1 MANKVISMQLI
12 RTLIQLLEK
21 EYSLR
26 FISSQLKLS
35 RQTITLYANRLNNA
49 VQSLEELRQLPD
61 ADA

>member
-26 FISSQLKLS
+26 SISIQLKLS

-49 VQSLEELRQLPD
+49 VQSLEELRQLHD